1 MELIGDKTL
10 SVIGFGDI
18 GSTCGKVAKN
28 GFVFYRIDTT
38 KGQSGS
44 PLLWKNQDK
53 IYAVGIH
60 KGHGKDKN
68 LNIGI
73 LFDE

>member
-28 GFVFYRIDTT
+28 GFGTRVIAID
-38 KGQSGS
+38 KYGVNSESRRG
-44 PLLWKNQDK
+44 WADE
-53 IYAVGIH
+53 IVGL
-60 KGHGKDKN
+60 D
-68 LNIGI
+68 
-73 LFDE
+73 